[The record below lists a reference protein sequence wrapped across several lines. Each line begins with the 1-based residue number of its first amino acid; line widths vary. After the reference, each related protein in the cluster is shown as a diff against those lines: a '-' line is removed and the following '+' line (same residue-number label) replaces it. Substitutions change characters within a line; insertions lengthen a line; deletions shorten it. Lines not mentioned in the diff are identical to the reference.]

1 MFRGIRILAILDIGC
16 TPVQDWAN
24 HPGGASASM
33 ENSNHRPEPGKFTRR
48 EFERRVE
55 RACELMTR
63 EKLDGLLLTSE
74 TNVEYLSG
82 FTTQFA
88 WNTPTRPWYFLLRRN
103 GKGVAVIPEIGVSNW
118 QSTSWVDDIVAWP
131 SPQPENEGLD
141 LLTKAVKGSRR
152 RFGRLGVELGAE
164 SRLGMPAGDLLRLK
178 QMIRP
183 VQMVDGASLM
193 RALRLVKSKAEV
205 ARIRHICALAADTF
219 DALPGFFNVG
229 DSEKDLVRKFQ
240 ADILLRGA
248 DKTPY
253 TAIGSGR
260 GGYSSIIAGPTE
272 RRIGSG
278 DVFLIDTG
286 STYGGYFCDFD
297 RNFAVG
303 RVSEPVRRVHDILY
317 RATDAGI
324 AAARPGRTAE
334 DVFAAQANVLA
345 GAGIEVGNVGRLGHG
360 LGKILT
366 EPPSNKPGDKTV
378 LEPGVVLTIEP
389 SAMYGRGKIL
399 VHEENIV
406 ITADGAELL
415 SRRAP
420 REMVVIDG

>member
-1 MFRGIRILAILDIGC
+1 LDIGC
-16 TPVQDWAN
+16 TPVQDWVN
-24 HPGGASASM
+24 HPGGESSSM
-33 ENSNHRPEPGKFTRR
+33 KNSNHRPEPGKFTRR

-103 GKGVAVIPEIGVSNW
+103 GRGVAVIPEIGVSNW
-118 QSTSWVDDIVAWP
+118 QSTSWVDDILAWP
-131 SPQPENEGLD
+131 SPRPENEGLD
-141 LLTKAVKGSRR
+141 LLTKAVTGSRR

-297 RNFAVG
+297 RNFAVA

-324 AAARPGRTAE
+324 AAARPGSTAE
-334 DVFAAQANVLA
+334 DVFAVQASVLA
-345 GAGIEVGNVGRLGHG
+345 DAGIEVGNVGRLGHG

-406 ITADGAELL
+406 ITTDGAELL

>member
-1 MFRGIRILAILDIGC
+1 MNKA
-16 TPVQDWAN
+16 
-24 HPGGASASM
+24 
-33 ENSNHRPEPGKFTRR
+33 NHRPEPGKFTRR
-48 EFERRVE
+48 EYERRVE
-55 RACELMTR
+55 RACKLMTR
-63 EKLDGLLLTSE
+63 DKLDGLLLTSE

-103 GKGVAVIPEIGVSNW
+103 GHGVAVIPEIGVSNW
-118 QSTSWVDDIVAWP
+118 QSTSWADDIMAWP
-131 SPQPENEGLD
+131 SPRPENEGLD
-141 LLTKAVKGSRR
+141 LLTKAVERTRR

-164 SRLGMPAGDLLRLK
+164 SRLGMPVGDFLRLK
-178 QMIRP
+178 RMIRP
-183 VQMVDGASLM
+183 MQMVDGASLM
-193 RALRLVKSKAEV
+193 RALRLVKSKAEI
-205 ARIRHICALAADTF
+205 ARIRHICALVSDTF
-219 DALPGFFNVG
+219 DALPGFFTPG
-229 DSEKDLVRKFQ
+229 DSEKALVRKFQ
-240 ADILLRGA
+240 ADVLLRGA

-260 GGYSSIIAGPTE
+260 GGYNSIIAGPTE
-272 RRIGSG
+272 RRIGPG

-297 RNFAVG
+297 RNFSLG
-303 RVSEPVRRVHDILY
+303 KVSDPVRRVHDLLY

-324 AAARPGRTAE
+324 AAARPGCTAE
-334 DVFAAQANVLA
+334 DVFTAQARVLA
-345 GAGIEVGNVGRLGHG
+345 DAGVELGNVGRFGHG
-360 LGKILT
+360 LGKTLT
-366 EPPSNKPGDKTV
+366 EPPSNKPGDSTV

-420 REMVVIDG
+420 REMVTIDV